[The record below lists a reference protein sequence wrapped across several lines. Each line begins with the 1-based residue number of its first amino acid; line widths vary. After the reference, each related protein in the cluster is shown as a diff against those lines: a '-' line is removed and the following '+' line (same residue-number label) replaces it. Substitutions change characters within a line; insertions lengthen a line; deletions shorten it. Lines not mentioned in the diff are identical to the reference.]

1 MVKLLE
7 HYFSHNPHIKSEL
20 RTIQVRFNDLDLTFC
35 SDNGVFS
42 KDKIDFGSRTL
53 IDELINNCDY
63 NFKTVLDVG
72 CGYGFMGIS
81 IAKKYNCKV
90 DMIDVNERAIHLAKK
105 NININKV
112 EGNAFISNIYENVNG
127 KYDLIITNPPIRA
140 GKDVV
145 LKILKEASMYLNPD
159 GELWFVIRKDQGAK
173 SVKKELEN
181 NYDCLIVAKN
191 KGFYVIKAKKR

>member
-1 MVKLLE
+1 MPVGHL
-7 HYFSHNPHIKSEL
+7 YVFFRSSAIFSL
-20 RTIQVRFNDLDLTFC
+20 
-35 SDNGVFS
+35 
-42 KDKIDFGSRTL
+42 
-53 IDELINNCDY
+53 NCNHD
-63 NFKTVLDVG
+63 FKTVLDVG

-90 DMIDVNERAIHLAKK
+90 DMIDVNERAIHLTKK
-105 NININKV
+105 NISINKV
-112 EGNAFISNIYENVNG
+112 EGKAFVSYIYENVKD

-140 GKDVV
+140 GKEVV

-181 NYDCLIVAKN
+181 NYNCLVVAKN